1 MSAEAFGAYNKKD
14 DFTPPTHAKT
24 QQVREALQ
32 KRLEQAFMFSAL
44 NSEEINIVL
53 DAMEEVK
60 VNTGDVIITEG
71 DDGDNLYVVDS
82 GTLSCTKIFVSIN
95 TPNLIH

>member
-1 MSAEAFGAYNKKD
+1 
-14 DFTPPTHAKT
+14 
-24 QQVREALQ
+24 VREALQ

-60 VNTGDVIITEG
+60 VNTGEVIITEG

-82 GTLSCTKIFVSIN
+82 GTLSCTKIFVSTNI
-95 TPNLIH
+95 TPIY